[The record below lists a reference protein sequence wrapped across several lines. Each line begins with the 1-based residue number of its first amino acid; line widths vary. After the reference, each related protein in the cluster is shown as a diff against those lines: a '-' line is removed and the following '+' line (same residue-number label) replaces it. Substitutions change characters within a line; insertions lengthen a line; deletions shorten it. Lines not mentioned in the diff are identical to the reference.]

1 MDTFVDAFVDTF
13 VDAFVDKGKVED
25 KEEVEVEDKEE
36 VEVEDNT
43 VAESSV
49 AADKDWEELEQ
60 SICWYKYLPCCN
72 NNVIISLGPYSF
84 Y

>member
-1 MDTFVDAFVDTF
+1 MNIIIEEDAFVDTF
-13 VDAFVDKGKVED
+13 VDAFVDKGK
-25 KEEVEVEDKEE
+25 VEDKEE